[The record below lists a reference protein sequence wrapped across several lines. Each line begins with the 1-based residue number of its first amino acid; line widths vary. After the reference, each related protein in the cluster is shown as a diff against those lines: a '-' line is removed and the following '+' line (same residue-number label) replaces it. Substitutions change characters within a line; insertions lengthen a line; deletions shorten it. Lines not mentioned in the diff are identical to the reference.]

1 MKKIVICPNQLR
13 DAGLELTEQL
23 AELLRENGAEVKIV
37 PFFDKDIGEDVVR
50 EIEGDLVGADMIVC
64 LGGDGT
70 ILHLSKPVA
79 RAGVPLLGI
88 NLGMTGLIAG
98 LERDEWRETVRAL
111 KGDCTVE
118 PRMMLDVEV
127 ERGGE
132 KVAEGLC
139 LNDAVVER
147 GGEEHIIYLTACGD
161 GRKICSFA
169 GDGIIFSTPTGSTG
183 YSMSAGG
190 PVVEPEAESLIM
202 TPICAHT
209 LSNQVFVVSP
219 SRVLTAEIGGSEI
232 RTVGRLMI
240 DGKNLLALRTGD
252 LVRVRRSELVFKLV
266 RIKDRKFYELVN
278 RKLSMKV

>member
-13 DAGLELTEQL
+13 DEGLELTEKL
-23 AELLRENGAEVKIV
+23 EALLRENGAEVTVV
-37 PFFDKDIGEDVVR
+37 PFLDPD
-50 EIEGDLVGADMIVC
+50 VGAEAARAIAGSLEGSDMVVS

-70 ILHLSKPVA
+70 ILHLSKLAA

-88 NLGMTGLIAG
+88 NLGMTGFIAG
-98 LERDEWRETVRAL
+98 LERDEWRETVRAVR
-111 KGDCTVE
+111 GECEIE
-118 PRMMLDVEV
+118 PRMMLDVAV

-132 KVAEGLC
+132 TVATGLC
-139 LNDAVVER
+139 LNDAVIER
-147 GGEEHIIYLTACGD
+147 GAEEHIVYLTVCGD

-169 GDGIIFSTPTGSTG
+169 GDGIIFSSPTGSTG

-190 PVVEPEAESLIM
+190 PVVEPEAESLLM

-209 LSNQVFVVSP
+209 LSNQVFVLSP
-219 SRVLTAEIGGSEI
+219 KRVLTAEIGGREE

-240 DGKNLLALRTGD
+240 DGKNLLALQTGD
-252 LVRVRRSELVFKLV
+252 VVRVWRSALELKLV
-266 RIKDRKFYELVN
+266 RIKEREFYELVN